1 MDKTNK
7 QRPPLL
13 ETGILTNI
21 TKKMDYPK
29 YLTKNE
35 AADLVRLTPTSIT
48 NYINSGRLKSYRI
61 GGRVLIEKS
70 DLAALIE
77 EKIITKPITK

>member
-21 TKKMDYPK
+21 QKNPE

-35 AADLVRLTPTSIT
+35 ASAWIKVTTTSIT
-48 NYINSGRLKSYRI
+48 NYINSGQLKSYRV

-70 DLAALIE
+70 DLANLIHE
-77 EKIITKPITK
+77 RIITKPITK